1 MGDLQTLRKKQEF
14 LLNKL
19 EVLNQFVEHY
29 KAEEHEC
36 QLEVR
41 LGMLNDVYQEFTD
54 LRTKLEL
61 LLEEKDAA
69 KYADA
74 EPKVKQEVVSHRE
87 EANLQV
93 VQEFDNKFCKIKAM
107 LIAKRPVKDVAQT
120 IPSVGDAD
128 TSFPLRVKL
137 PDIHLPN
144 FSGNLRE
151 WVTFRDTF
159 KSLIHRN
166 SKLTS
171 MDKFTYLQSS
181 LSGPALL
188 EISGIDL
195 SEENYS
201 VAWSALEEE
210 YGNKKL
216 IVKAHLDVILD
227 LEPLTKESYDGLSH
241 LLGEFE
247 KNLQMLDKMGENTAN
262 WSTVMAHVL
271 CSKLDSATLRNWETH
286 HNSKEVPTY
295 KALLEYLRGHCSVLQ
310 SIKRAKAKSSE
321 QRPPKTAVCHTAV
334 RSSNQC
340 QFCSGPWHTPFRCF
354 KFQKMTI
361 SERNDAV
368 TRNKLCRNCLKPG
381 HYPRTCEGG
390 TCHHCHQK
398 HHSMLHNDQMR
409 SSVPQQQ
416 SRPTAT
422 TSVQR
427 QQPRPQNTN
436 QTTHTPANNAPANP
450 TNLQTTDSQTT
461 QPQTTSQNYVAL
473 PVTPTHNIIL
483 STALIRIKDRFGN
496 TLLARAL
503 LDSCSQHCLMTRE
516 FSRRLKFVRQS
527 SYLPI
532 QGIGTSC
539 CVSTQLVRAD
549 VGPRSDQIS
558 AYESEMQFHVLP
570 KLNISLPTSYI
581 DPSTI
586 QLPDWMFL
594 ADPEFHKTG
603 PVDVIIGAEFYMD
616 LLTDERVKPAAD
628 GPTLHNTVFGWI
640 ISGRLPGNVPE
651 STSLV
656 SVAAIDELL
665 TRFWELET
673 CRTKS
678 THSIEES
685 TCEQLFE
692 ETTVR
697 DETGRFVVTLPKKK
711 YAVQRLGESRSTA
724 IKRFLGLE
732 KRLSANPDLKQQ
744 YSDFIHEYEAM
755 GHMKRVAG
763 DTAGGELAYYLPHHC
778 VLRPDSTT
786 TKLRVVFDA
795 SCRTSTGVAL
805 NDAPVVQDDLLD
817 IALRFRLHAVAI
829 VADIA
834 KMYRMIRVQPDDQT
848 LQRIVWR
855 DNVDEPIRIYELT
868 TVTYGTAS
876 APYLAT
882 KCLQKLGEIGEKTH
896 PSAAKVLKRDFYVD
910 DMLAGAHTF
919 AEGKELVA
927 EMVDLMESGGFS
939 LRKWH
944 SNSRDI
950 LLDVP
955 EHLRDE
961 RTLLELDTSD
971 ATVKTLGLVWEPS
984 TDCFRFR
991 SPKWNDVAV
1000 ITKRV
1005 VASDMAM
1012 IFDPYGLIGPVVVQ
1026 TKIFVQKLWR
1036 MELDWDAALPED
1048 LQEYW
1053 REYRRNL
1060 AGLDSMSIPRWIGT
1074 GADDQNVQLHGFC
1087 DASVNAYGACIY
1099 IRTVSANG
1107 DVTVRLLASKSRIA
1121 PLENLKKKKR
1131 KQSIP
1136 RLELASALL
1145 LAHLY
1150 EKVANAINFRGKAFF
1165 WTDSMIVR
1173 CWLASLPSRWNQFVA
1188 NRVSEIQHL
1197 TESGSWDHVPGIE
1210 NPADIISRGMTPM
1223 QLQYSKLWFS
1233 GPDWLSLD
1241 HQHWPH
1247 AQVPNA
1253 ADFDHEELEEH
1264 NAVAVV
1270 AHDAEPC
1277 RLFTA
1282 NSSYT
1287 VTIRTTAVI
1296 CRFCFNSRAAN
1307 KHCRRVGPLTAEEL
1321 EVALKKLVRLA
1332 QRECFPEE
1340 YDALSR
1346 DRAIPNN
1353 SRIAALNPRIVDG
1366 ILCVGGRLQHAAV
1379 SDNRKHPYILDHRH
1393 PFTKLIVTHYHETMF
1408 HAGQQ
1413 LLISAVRERFWPIN
1427 IRNLVREV
1435 IHKCVD
1441 CFRVKP
1447 KVLDQLMADLPPERV
1462 TPCTPFARVGVDYCG
1477 PFQVAYPQRRARPVK
1492 CFVAIFVCLVT
1503 KAVHLELAADLT
1515 TQAFLAALKRF
1526 TARRGKPKLVMCDN
1540 AKNFVGARR
1549 ELSELA
1555 KLFLSQQ
1562 FEEEIIRETANDSIE
1577 FKFIP
1582 ARSPNF
1588 GGLWES
1594 AVKSFKLLFKRT
1606 IGLHTL
1612 LYDEF
1617 QTVLVQIEA
1626 ILNSRPLTPLSN
1638 DPADF
1643 EALIPGHF
1651 LIQRPLTA
1659 IPEPN
1664 LDHIPENRLSAW
1676 QTVQRYTQQLWKKW
1690 SNLYLSDLHNR
1701 TKWTK
1706 QKDNV
1711 AVGTMVLLKDENLP
1725 PLKWQLGRVSDIHP
1739 GIDGNIRVVTVRT
1752 KDGSYQRAISKICI
1766 LPIRDNLSTA
1776 QGEN

>member
-1 MGDLQTLRKKQEF
+1 MGDLQTLRKKQEI

-93 VQEFDNKFCKIKAM
+93 VQEFDNKFCKIKAI

-120 IPSVGDAD
+120 VPSVGDAD

-247 KNLQMLDKMGENTAN
+247 KNLQMLDKMGEKTAD

-321 QRPPKTAVCHTAV
+321 QRPPKAAVCHTAV

-340 QFCSGPWHTPFRCF
+340 HFCSGPWHTPFRCF

-368 TRNKLCRNCLKPG
+368 SRNKLCRNCLKPG

-427 QQPRPQNTN
+427 QQLRPQNTN
-436 QTTHTPANNAPANP
+436 QTTHTPANNAPANQ

-532 QGIGTSC
+532 QGIGTSR

-640 ISGRLPGNVPE
+640 ISGRLPGSVPE

-786 TKLRVVFDA
+786 TKLRTLFRVVFDA

-805 NDAPVVQDDLLD
+805 NDALMVGPVVQDDLLD

-834 KMYRMIRVQPDDQT
+834 KMYRMIRVQPDDQR

-910 DMLAGAHTF
+910 DMLAGAHTV

-1026 TKIFVQKLWR
+1026 AKIFVQKLWR

-1060 AGLDSMSIPRWIGT
+1060 AGLDILSIPRWIGT
-1074 GADDQNVQLHGFC
+1074 GADDQNVQFHGFC

-1107 DVTVRLLASKSRIA
+1107 DITVRLLASKSRIA

-1562 FEEEIIRETANDSIE
+1562 FEEEIIREAANDSIE
-1577 FKFIP
+1577 F
-1582 ARSPNF
+1582 
-1588 GGLWES
+1588 
-1594 AVKSFKLLFKRT
+1594 
-1606 IGLHTL
+1606 
-1612 LYDEF
+1612 
-1617 QTVLVQIEA
+1617 
-1626 ILNSRPLTPLSN
+1626 
-1638 DPADF
+1638 
-1643 EALIPGHF
+1643 
-1651 LIQRPLTA
+1651 
-1659 IPEPN
+1659 
-1664 LDHIPENRLSAW
+1664 
-1676 QTVQRYTQQLWKKW
+1676 KW

-1706 QKDNV
+1706 QKNNV

-1739 GIDGNIRVVTVRT
+1739 GADGNIRVVTVRT
-1752 KDGSYQRAISKICI
+1752 KDGSYQRAISKTF
-1766 LPIRDNLSTA
+1766 LRKGRTRTPPTA
-1776 QGEN
+1776 EVERPPHTS

>member
-1 MGDLQTLRKKQEF
+1 MGDLQTLRKKQEI

-41 LGMLNDVYQEFTD
+41 LGMLNDVYLEFTN

-93 VQEFDNKFCKIKAM
+93 VQEFDNKFCKVKAM
-107 LIAKRPVKDVAQT
+107 LIAKRPVKVVAQT
-120 IPSVGDAD
+120 AQV
-128 TSFPLRVKL
+128 
-137 PDIHLPN
+137 
-144 FSGNLRE
+144 GNLRE

-201 VAWSALEEE
+201 VAWNALEEE

-247 KNLQMLDKMGENTAN
+247 KICRCWTRWAKRLPTG
-262 WSTVMAHVL
+262 TVMAHVL

-286 HNSKEVPTY
+286 HNSKDVPTY
-295 KALLEYLRGHCSVLQ
+295 KALLEFLRAHCSVLQ
-310 SIKRAKAKSSE
+310 SIQRAKAKPSE
-321 QRPPKTAVCHTAV
+321 QRPPKAAVCHTAV

-340 QFCSGPWHTPFRCF
+340 HFCSGPWHTPFRCF

-368 TRNKLCRNCLKPG
+368 SRNKLCRNCLKPG
-381 HYPRTCEGG
+381 HNPRMCEGG

-422 TSVQR
+422 TS
-427 QQPRPQNTN
+427 
-436 QTTHTPANNAPANP
+436 
-450 TNLQTTDSQTT
+450 TTDSQAT

-516 FSRRLKFVRQS
+516 FSRRLKFMRQS

-532 QGIGTSC
+532 KGSERRVACRRT
-539 CVSTQLVRAD
+539 
-549 VGPRSDQIS
+549 
-558 AYESEMQFHVLP
+558 YESEMQFHVLP

-581 DPSTI
+581 DPATI

-640 ISGRLPGNVPE
+640 ISGRLPGSVPE

-685 TCEQLFE
+685 LCEQLFE
-692 ETTVR
+692 ETT
-697 DETGRFVVTLPKKK
+697 
-711 YAVQRLGESRSTA
+711 RLGESRSTA

-805 NDAPVVQDDLLD
+805 NDALMVGPVVQDDLLD

-834 KMYRMIRVQPDDQT
+834 KMYRMIRVQPDDQR

-855 DNVDEPIRIYELT
+855 DNADEPIRIYELT

-910 DMLAGAHTF
+910 DMLAGAHTV

-1026 TKIFVQKLWR
+1026 AKIFVQKLWC

-1060 AGLDSMSIPRWIGT
+1060 AGLDSLSIPRWIGT

-1223 QLQYSKLWFS
+1223 QLQYSKLWFN

-1264 NAVAVV
+1264 NAVAAV
-1270 AHDAEPC
+1270 AQDAEPC

-1340 YDALSR
+1340 
-1346 DRAIPNN
+1346 I
-1353 SRIAALNPRIVDG
+1353 IDG

-1562 FEEEIIRETANDSIE
+1562 FQEEIIRETANDSIE

-1643 EALIPGHF
+1643 EALTPGHF

-1739 GIDGNIRVVTVRT
+1739 GAGNIRVVTVRT
-1752 KDGSYQRAISKICI
+1752 KDGSYLRAISKICI

>member
-1 MGDLQTLRKKQEF
+1 
-14 LLNKL
+14 
-19 EVLNQFVEHY
+19 
-29 KAEEHEC
+29 
-36 QLEVR
+36 
-41 LGMLNDVYQEFTD
+41 
-54 LRTKLEL
+54 
-61 LLEEKDAA
+61 
-69 KYADA
+69 
-74 EPKVKQEVVSHRE
+74 
-87 EANLQV
+87 
-93 VQEFDNKFCKIKAM
+93 
-107 LIAKRPVKDVAQT
+107 
-120 IPSVGDAD
+120 
-128 TSFPLRVKL
+128 
-137 PDIHLPN
+137 
-144 FSGNLRE
+144 
-151 WVTFRDTF
+151 
-159 KSLIHRN
+159 
-166 SKLTS
+166 
-171 MDKFTYLQSS
+171 
-181 LSGPALL
+181 
-188 EISGIDL
+188 
-195 SEENYS
+195 
-201 VAWSALEEE
+201 
-210 YGNKKL
+210 
-216 IVKAHLDVILD
+216 
-227 LEPLTKESYDGLSH
+227 
-241 LLGEFE
+241 
-247 KNLQMLDKMGENTAN
+247 
-262 WSTVMAHVL
+262 
-271 CSKLDSATLRNWETH
+271 
-286 HNSKEVPTY
+286 
-295 KALLEYLRGHCSVLQ
+295 
-310 SIKRAKAKSSE
+310 
-321 QRPPKTAVCHTAV
+321 
-334 RSSNQC
+334 
-340 QFCSGPWHTPFRCF
+340 
-354 KFQKMTI
+354 
-361 SERNDAV
+361 
-368 TRNKLCRNCLKPG
+368 
-381 HYPRTCEGG
+381 
-390 TCHHCHQK
+390 
-398 HHSMLHNDQMR
+398 
-409 SSVPQQQ
+409 
-416 SRPTAT
+416 
-422 TSVQR
+422 
-427 QQPRPQNTN
+427 
-436 QTTHTPANNAPANP
+436 
-450 TNLQTTDSQTT
+450 
-461 QPQTTSQNYVAL
+461 
-473 PVTPTHNIIL
+473 
-483 STALIRIKDRFGN
+483 
-496 TLLARAL
+496 
-503 LDSCSQHCLMTRE
+503 
-516 FSRRLKFVRQS
+516 
-527 SYLPI
+527 
-532 QGIGTSC
+532 
-539 CVSTQLVRAD
+539 
-549 VGPRSDQIS
+549 
-558 AYESEMQFHVLP
+558 
-570 KLNISLPTSYI
+570 
-581 DPSTI
+581 
-586 QLPDWMFL
+586 
-594 ADPEFHKTG
+594 
-603 PVDVIIGAEFYMD
+603 
-616 LLTDERVKPAAD
+616 
-628 GPTLHNTVFGWI
+628 
-640 ISGRLPGNVPE
+640 
-651 STSLV
+651 
-656 SVAAIDELL
+656 
-665 TRFWELET
+665 
-673 CRTKS
+673 
-678 THSIEES
+678 
-685 TCEQLFE
+685 
-692 ETTVR
+692 
-697 DETGRFVVTLPKKK
+697 
-711 YAVQRLGESRSTA
+711 
-724 IKRFLGLE
+724 
-732 KRLSANPDLKQQ
+732 
-744 YSDFIHEYEAM
+744 M

-805 NDAPVVQDDLLD
+805 NDALMVGPVVQDDLLD

-834 KMYRMIRVQPDDQT
+834 KMYRMIRVQPADQR

-910 DMLAGAHTF
+910 DMLAGAHTV

-1026 TKIFVQKLWR
+1026 AKIFVQKLWR

-1223 QLQYSKLWFS
+1223 QLHTDRTLKCRTQQTSTTKNWRNTT
-1233 GPDWLSLD
+1233 LSLQLHMTPSPAD
-1241 HQHWPH
+1241 CLQRKREPH
-1247 AQVPNA
+1247 
-1253 ADFDHEELEEH
+1253 
-1264 NAVAVV
+1264 
-1270 AHDAEPC
+1270 
-1277 RLFTA
+1277 
-1282 NSSYT
+1282 Y
-1287 VTIRTTAVI
+1287 
-1296 CRFCFNSRAAN
+1296 
-1307 KHCRRVGPLTAEEL
+1307 
-1321 EVALKKLVRLA
+1321 
-1332 QRECFPEE
+1332 
-1340 YDALSR
+1340 
-1346 DRAIPNN
+1346 

-1366 ILCVGGRLQHAAV
+1366 ILCVGGRLHHAAV
-1379 SDNRKHPYILDHRH
+1379 SDSRKHPYILDHRH

-1427 IRNLVREV
+1427 IRNLVREL

-1492 CFVAIFVCLVT
+1492 CFVAIFVCFVN

-1526 TARRGKPKLVMCDN
+1526 TARRCKPKLVMCDN

-1549 ELSELA
+1549 ELNELA

-1577 FKFIP
+1577 FKFIS

-1638 DPADF
+1638 DPTDF
-1643 EALIPGHF
+1643 EALTPGHF

-1739 GIDGNIRVVTVRT
+1739 GADGNIRVVTVCRT
-1752 KDGSYQRAISKICI
+1752 VAISVRSLRSAFC
-1766 LPIRDNLSTA
+1766 RSVTTFLSRKGRTRTPPTA
-1776 QGEN
+1776 EVERPPHTS